1 MTLER
6 TAGEKKPI
14 RVRCFFFCCCSVS
27 TPTRGGSSAVGI
39 DDVACSSLRLCSENV
54 GIVARASAV
63 EPPAAELEPAATG
76 EAAGVTAGDS
86 VAQATQRRH

>member
-27 TPTRGGSSAVGI
+27 TPTRGGSPAVGI

-76 EAAGVTAGDS
+76 EAAGVTAGES